1 MRGWGAPATL
11 GTQAWAP
18 FPTPG
23 QSLVSKFLLH
33 PSTGVLGFR
42 ATLNE
47 GVGCVLH
54 SSWQHC
60 SLGDGGFP
68 TEGRKESEQREAFL
82 ISSSMGWGGAGRQ
95 RDSPVEDIIG
105 CGSGTPSSRAE
116 GQIRKVST
124 LPKQQALLTVL
135 ASSHPQIHPCP
146 GQGDVSHALAS
157 EWDSGQ
163 EGIAGPTG
171 RVFRLYAHP
180 WLRVLRP

>member
-1 MRGWGAPATL
+1 M
-11 GTQAWAP
+11 
-18 FPTPG
+18 
-23 QSLVSKFLLH
+23 SKFLLH